1 MHGLWKIPYVHYSH
15 TIRTR
20 TPNTHGRYGTLLGQK
35 RHGGLIPWD
44 DDMDSIMR
52 KDDFEKIRAAVEKNN
67 PDIGITP
74 TDGTSGYG
82 GRMFAKL
89 YYKERPRIPGG
100 PFIGGKCT
108 DSSARNGEWG
118 YSWPFL
124 DVFMLIEKVV
134 DGKDKVIRKSGG
146 AKEW

>member
-1 MHGLWKIPYVHYSH
+1 MQAACERNSLLLFTSH
-15 TIRTR
+15 TR

-52 KDDFEKIRAAVEKNN
+52 KDDFEKIRAAVEKSN
-67 PDIGITP
+67 PGIGITP
-74 TDGTSGYG
+74 TNGTTGYG

-89 YYKERPRIPGG
+89 YYKARPRIPGG
-100 PFIGGKCT
+100 PFIGGKCA
-108 DSSARNGEWG
+108 DPNARGGEWG

-124 DVFMLIEKVV
+124 DVFMLIEK
-134 DGKDKVIRKSGG
+134 DGKVIRKSVGV
-146 AKEW
+146 KEW